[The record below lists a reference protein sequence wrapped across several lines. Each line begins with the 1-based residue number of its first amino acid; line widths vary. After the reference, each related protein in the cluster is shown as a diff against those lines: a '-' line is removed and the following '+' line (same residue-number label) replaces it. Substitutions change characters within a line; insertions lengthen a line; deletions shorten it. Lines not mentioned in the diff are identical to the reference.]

1 MRRTEILQEV
11 RKMRF
16 QEVYET
22 WQEKHCKSIGK
33 VGKAIGKGG
42 KEVEKGTD
50 LFSAPFYLSLFILFR
65 GSPLFSKLYPSPNLF
80 CNFINKSAVAG

>member
-22 WQEKHCKSIGK
+22 WQEKHWKSIGK
-33 VGKAIGKGG
+33 VGKELEKNVKAIGKGDL
-42 KEVEKGTD
+42 EKGTGLGKGD
-50 LFSAPFYLSLFILFR
+50 RFIFCSTFHSLSRASLVF
-65 GSPLFSKLYPSPNLF
+65 
-80 CNFINKSAVAG
+80 

>member
-22 WQEKHCKSIGK
+22 WQEKHWKSIGK
-33 VGKAIGKGG
+33 VGKELEKNGKGFIFCSFLPL
-42 KEVEKGTD
+42 T
-50 LFSAPFYLSLFILFR
+50 LHSLSRVSLVF
-65 GSPLFSKLYPSPNLF
+65 
-80 CNFINKSAVAG
+80 

>member
-22 WQEKHCKSIGK
+22 WQEKHWKSIGK
-33 VGKAIGKGG
+33 VGKVDRFI
-42 KEVEKGTD
+42 
-50 LFSAPFYLSLFILFR
+50 FYSFLPLTLHSLSRVSLVF
-65 GSPLFSKLYPSPNLF
+65 
-80 CNFINKSAVAG
+80 